1 MFIFSFIRGVVDG
14 IMSAIN
20 AQFRLIADTITAPLR
35 QIVQQVVGGAWRGDG
50 ATRFVTE
57 MTSEVIPMLVNIANV
72 GFNFNSILRK
82 ATEIINGADRK
93 ATQQAQQLYDIF
105 NGIFR

>member
-1 MFIFSFIRGVVDG
+1 MFLFSFIRGVVDS

-20 AQFRLIADTITAPLR
+20 AQFRMVAETITSPLR
-35 QIVQQVVGGAWRGDG
+35 QLVQQVVGGAWRGDG
-50 ATRFVTE
+50 ANRFVAE
-57 MTSEVIPMLVNIANV
+57 MTSEVIPALVNIANV
-72 GFNFNSILRK
+72 GFSFGSVLRR
-82 ATEIINGADRK
+82 ATEIINNADRK